1 MKTIEPVSDS
11 GPRPAIPRGRK
22 SCDSPVP
29 STPGAITAA
38 QADRL
43 SANCELEPTGKS
55 VRFNMRVMN
64 WHQVLMRTGWI
75 FKTESL
81 IMPAIL
87 DLVGGSAWLRGCLPM
102 LNRFGQSIP
111 PLMAADRVSRQAFKK
126 RMLVRTSITMGI
138 VFWALAVVWQLG
150 ADVLGGWLPLAIL
163 AIYAVFFSAMG
174 VNQLVVSTLT
184 GKLVPI
190 TLRGRLMQVSSFVGS
205 IVACSCA
212 WFLLRNW
219 LTPDQENF
227 TAIFGFAGLLFVAS
241 GIAAIFFREEAD
253 RSTAGPDRK
262 LQHLLRDSWQVLRTD
277 KNFRLLAIIA
287 ALSGMMLTLFPHY
300 QAVGRSRLNL
310 GYDSLVPWIIA
321 QNLGVA
327 LFSLPAGWIA
337 DRLGNRFVLMSVMC
351 GLCLVPPL
359 ALGLSQAGSEG
370 AQWYWLVFGLL
381 GLTPVSMRLFSN
393 YTLELVE
400 RANHA
405 HYLGVMSMALAGP
418 AILASLAVG
427 VLIDFL
433 GYDVAFWL
441 VTACQVVAFLLT
453 FRLIEPRNKSLR
465 VEPMAANAIS
475 SV

>member
-11 GPRPAIPRGRK
+11 GPRPAMPRGRK
-22 SCDSPVP
+22 SADSPVP
-29 STPGAITAA
+29 TSSNPPTSTSLDVAP
-38 QADRL
+38 L
-43 SANCELEPTGKS
+43 NSEHVNSEHEPTGKS

-111 PLMAADRVSRQAFKK
+111 PLLAADRVSRQVYKK
-126 RMLVRTSITMGI
+126 RMLVRSSITMGV
-138 VFWALAVVWQLG
+138 VFWALAGVWQLG
-150 ADVLGGWLPLAIL
+150 GEVLGGWLPLAIL

-205 IVACSCA
+205 LVACSCA
-212 WFLLRNW
+212 WFLLRHW

-241 GIAAIFFREEAD
+241 GVAAIFFREEPD

-262 LQHLLRDSWQVLRTD
+262 LQRLLWDSWHVLRND
-277 KNFRLLAIIA
+277 KNFRLLALIA

-300 QAVGRSRLNL
+300 QAVGRSRLQL

-359 ALGLSQAGSEG
+359 ALGLSQAGSFG

-393 YTLELVE
+393 YTLELVD

-427 VLIDFL
+427 VLIDMM
-433 GYDVAFWL
+433 GYEVAFWL
-441 VTACQVVAFLLT
+441 VSGCQLVAFLLT
-453 FRLIEPRNKSLR
+453 FRLIEPRHKSLQAKP
-465 VEPMAANAIS
+465 VPQ
-475 SV
+475 